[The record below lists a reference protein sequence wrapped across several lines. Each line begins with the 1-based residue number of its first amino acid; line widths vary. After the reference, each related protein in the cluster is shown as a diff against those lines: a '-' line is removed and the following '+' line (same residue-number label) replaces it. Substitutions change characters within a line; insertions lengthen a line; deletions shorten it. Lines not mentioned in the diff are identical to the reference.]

1 MKKIIFLSFVFAL
14 FAASVMAQEKKAEQ
28 KTTQKKSSTT
38 TSGAV
43 KLDDLHLEAII
54 EKPSVS
60 IMPKRVEPDLEK
72 VEFITRKFDRELKM
86 ISEELF
92 DLQVEKRNVA
102 KIRDVEKIL
111 KKKRN

>member
-1 MKKIIFLSFVFAL
+1 MLAITLIAG
-14 FAASVMAQEKKAEQ
+14 SVLAQQK
-28 KTTQKKSSTT
+28 KTTQKTAPKKNNATS
-38 TSGAV
+38 SGAV

-60 IMPKRVEPDLEK
+60 IMPKRVEPDLEE

-86 ISEELF
+86 IPEVLF
-92 DLQVEKRNVA
+92 DLQVEKRKVA
-102 KIRDVEKIL
+102 KIRDIEKIL